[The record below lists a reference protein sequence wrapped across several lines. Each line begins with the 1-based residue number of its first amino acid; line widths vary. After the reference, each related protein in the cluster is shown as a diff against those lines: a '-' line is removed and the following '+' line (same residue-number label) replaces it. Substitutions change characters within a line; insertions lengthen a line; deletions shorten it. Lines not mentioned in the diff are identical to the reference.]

1 MAMKREFA
9 IGVTGVLLA
18 GQLFAQSSINYNKGG
33 INTVTTAVPFLLITP
48 DSRGGALGDCGVAS
62 SPDANSMHW
71 NPSKYAMADRDF
83 GLSMSYTPWLRQLVP
98 DISLSYLAGYT
109 KIGKNAAAA
118 GSLRYFTLGSIQ
130 FTDINGNSIG
140 TYKPAEIAVDGGYSQ
155 KLGPNFAAGMAIR
168 YIYSNLTNSIPLP
181 NGTSTRPGTSVAVD
195 VAMYY
200 LNKKVKLESKK
211 AEVGAGLN
219 ISNVGA
225 KISYTDNATAQS
237 KDFIPIQMRLG
248 GSLKIHLDETN
259 TVTFLTDLT
268 KLLVPTPP
276 IYKLDANGSKIPD
289 GNGGFE
295 IEAGRDPY
303 RSVTSGILGSFS
315 DAPGGFKEELREINE
330 SVGME
335 YWYDDLVAFRMGYFH
350 EHKTKGNRQYLT
362 FGLGVKYSV
371 FGIDLSY
378 LVPLSQRNPLQ
389 NTLRFSLSFDFAS
402 AKKGAST
409 TGGAAT
415 GGSN

>member
-1 MAMKREFA
+1 MKKGFV
-9 IGVTGVLLA
+9 IIFLGLFLSTCVF
-18 GQLFAQSSINYNKGG
+18 GQSTINYNKGG

-71 NPSKYAMADRDF
+71 NPAKYAMAEKDF

-98 DISLSYLAGYT
+98 DISLSYLAGYK
-109 KIGKNAAAA
+109 KIGKMAAVA
-118 GSLRYFTLGSIQ
+118 GSLRYFTLGEIQ
-130 FTDINGNSIG
+130 FTDINGNN
-140 TYKPAEIAVDGGYSQ
+140 TAKFKPSEIAVDGGYSQ
-155 KLGPNFAAGMAIR
+155 KLGPNFSAGMAIR

-181 NGTSTRPGTSVAVD
+181 NGTLTRPGTSVAVD

-200 LNKKVKLESKK
+200 LNKKVKLESKN

-259 TVTFLTDLT
+259 TVTFMTDLT

-276 IYKLDANGSKIPD
+276 RYKLDANGAKIPD

-315 DAPGGFKEELREINE
+315 DAPDGFKEELREINE
-330 SVGME
+330 AVGME
-335 YWYDDLVAFRMGYFH
+335 YWYDNLVAFRMGYFH
-350 EHKTKGNRQYLT
+350 EDKTKGNRQYLT
-362 FGLGVKYSV
+362 FGLGIKYSV

-389 NTLRFSLSFDFAS
+389 NTLRFSLSFDFAA
-402 AKKGAST
+402 AKKGGSGGDA
-409 TGGAAT
+409 GAA
-415 GGSN
+415 GSN

>member
-1 MAMKREFA
+1 MKKGF
-9 IGVTGVLLA
+9 IFGSVFCTLA
-18 GQLFAQSSINYNKGG
+18 VQLFSQSSINYDKGG

-48 DSRGGALGDCGVAS
+48 DSRGGALGDCGVATS
-62 SPDANSMHW
+62 ADANSMHW
-71 NPSKYAMADRDF
+71 NPAKYVMADRDF

-98 DISLSYLAGYT
+98 DISLSYLAGYK
-109 KIGKNAAAA
+109 KIGKMAAAA

-130 FTDINGNSIG
+130 FTDINGGNIG
-140 TYKPAEIAVDGGYSQ
+140 TYKPSEIAVDGGYSQ
-155 KLGPNFAAGMAIR
+155 KLGPSFSAGMAMR

-181 NGTSTRPGTSVAVD
+181 NGTSTHPGTSFAVD

-200 LNKKVKLESKK
+200 LNKKIKLESKN

-259 TVTFLTDLT
+259 TVTFMTDLT

-276 IYKLDANGSKIPD
+276 KYKLDATGQKIPD

-295 IEAGRDPY
+295 IEAGKDPY
-303 RSVTSGILGSFS
+303 RSVTSGIIGSFG
-315 DAPGGFKEELREINE
+315 DAPGGAKEELKEINE
-330 SVGME
+330 ALGME
-335 YWYDDLVAFRMGYFH
+335 YWYDNLVAFRMGYFH
-350 EHKTKGNRQYLT
+350 EDKTKGNRQYLT
-362 FGLGVKYSV
+362 FGLGIKYSV
-371 FGIDLSY
+371 FAIDMAY

-389 NTLRFSLSFDFAS
+389 NTLRFSLSFDFAA
-402 AKKGAST
+402 AKKNSDSSSPKT
-409 TGGAAT
+409 P
-415 GGSN
+415 

>member
-1 MAMKREFA
+1 MNKRIVF
-9 IGVTGVLLA
+9 GVLGSVFIVQA
-18 GQLFAQSSINYNKGG
+18 FPQSSINYNKGG

-71 NPSKYAMADRDF
+71 NPAKYVMADKEF

-98 DISLSYLAGYT
+98 DISLSYLAGYK
-109 KIGKNAAAA
+109 KIGKLAAVA

-130 FTDINGNSIG
+130 FTDINGGNIG

-155 KLGPNFAAGMAIR
+155 KLGPTFSAGIAMR

-181 NGTSTRPGTSVAVD
+181 NGTSTRPGTSFAVD

-200 LNKKVKLESKK
+200 LNKKVKLESKN
-211 AEVGAGLN
+211 AEVSGGLN

-225 KISYTDNATAQS
+225 KISYTDNATSQS

-248 GSLKIHLDETN
+248 GGLKIHLDETN
-259 TVTFLTDLT
+259 TVTFLADFT

-276 IYKLDANGSKIPD
+276 KYKLDANGQKIPD
-289 GNGGFE
+289 GSGGYE
-295 IEAGRDPY
+295 IEAGKDPY
-303 RSVTSGILGSFS
+303 RSITSGILGSFN
-315 DAPGGFKEELREINE
+315 DAPGGAKEELKEINKA
-330 SVGME
+330 VGME
-335 YWYDDLVAFRMGYFH
+335 YWYDNLVAFRMGFFH
-350 EHKTKGNRQYLT
+350 EDKTKGNRQYLT
-362 FGLGVKYSV
+362 FGMGIKYSV
-371 FGIDLSY
+371 FAIDLAY

-389 NTLRFSLSFDFAS
+389 NTLRFSLGFDFAA
-402 AKKGAST
+402 AKKGGDS
-409 TGGAAT
+409 GSAT
-415 GGSN
+415 SPN

>member
-1 MAMKREFA
+1 MKKGFVFA
-9 IGVTGVLLA
+9 TLICTCISQV
-18 GQLFAQSSINYNKGG
+18 FSQSSINYDKGG

-71 NPSKYAMADRDF
+71 NPAKYAMADKDF

-98 DISLSYLAGYT
+98 DISLSYLAGYK
-109 KIGKNAAAA
+109 KIGKLAAVA

-130 FTDINGNSIG
+130 FTDINGGNIG

-155 KLGPNFAAGMAIR
+155 KLGPSFSAGMAVR

-181 NGTSTRPGTSVAVD
+181 NGTSTHPGTSLAVD

-200 LNKKVKLESKK
+200 LNKKIEIEKKK
-211 AEVGAGLN
+211 AEVGVGLN

-248 GSLKIHLDETN
+248 GSLKFHLEETN
-259 TVTFLTDLT
+259 TVGFLVDFT

-276 IYKLDANGSKIPD
+276 KYKLDANGVKIPD

-295 IEAGRDPY
+295 IEAGKDPY
-303 RSVTSGILGSFS
+303 RSITSGILGSFN
-315 DAPGGFKEELREINE
+315 DAPGGVKEELKEINE
-330 SVGME
+330 AIGME
-335 YWYDDLVAFRMGYFH
+335 YWYDNLVAFRMGYFH
-350 EHKTKGNRQYLT
+350 EDKTKGNRQYLT

-371 FGIDLSY
+371 FAIDLAY

-389 NTLRFSLSFDFAS
+389 NTLRFSLSFDFAA
-402 AKKGAST
+402 AKKNSNDSGT
-409 TGGAAT
+409 TA
-415 GGSN
+415 N

>member
-1 MAMKREFA
+1 MKKGIVSA
-9 IGVTGVLLA
+9 SLLCICA
-18 GQLFAQSSINYNKGG
+18 SQAFSQSSVNYNKGG

-71 NPSKYAMADRDF
+71 NPAKYAMADKDF
-83 GLSMSYTPWLRQLVP
+83 GVSMSYTPWLRQLVP
-98 DISLSYLAGYT
+98 DISLSYLAGY
-109 KIGKNAAAA
+109 KKLGKTAAVAS
-118 GSLRYFTLGSIQ
+118 SLRYFTLGSIQ
-130 FTDINGNSIG
+130 FTDINGANIG
-140 TYKPAEIAVDGGYSQ
+140 TYKPAEIAFDVGYSQ
-155 KLGPNFAAGMAIR
+155 KLGPNFSAGMAAR

-181 NGTSTRPGTSVAVD
+181 NGTSTHPGISYAVD

-200 LNKKVKLESKK
+200 LNKKIKLDQKN

-259 TVTFLTDLT
+259 SITFLTDLT

-276 IYKLDANGSKIPD
+276 IYKLDANGAKIPD
-289 GNGGFE
+289 GNGGYE
-295 IEAGRDPY
+295 IAAGKDPY
-303 RSVTSGILGSFS
+303 RSVTQGILGSFS
-315 DAPGGFKEELREINE
+315 DAPGGAKEELREINE
-330 SVGME
+330 AVGME
-335 YWYDDLVAFRMGYFH
+335 YWYDQLVAFRIGYFH
-350 EHKTKGNRQYLT
+350 EDKTKGNRQYLT

-371 FGIDLSY
+371 FAIDLSY
-378 LVPLSQRNPLQ
+378 LVPLTQRNPLQ
-389 NTLRFSLSFDFAS
+389 NTLRFTLSFDFA
-402 AKKGAST
+402 AMKKGTAEA
-409 TGGAAT
+409 GGDKT
-415 GGSN
+415 PN